1 MEGKVKKFL
10 ELNDVKRGW
19 EKLIL
24 KSKGLTQKLG
34 KIITDE
40 LPSHSPYKP
49 ENSKILN
56 AFSHAEPDDIK
67 VVIIG
72 TSPAATGSIAN
83 GLAFSSD
90 RNESNFDK
98 GKAIYKVHQA
108 LRKAEILKEGDFY
121 CGHREWAREGV
132 LLLNSALTITE
143 VEREDAQN
151 IKSHYKI
158 WKEFLQELLLEWLIK
173 RPPIDKLFVMRWG
186 YAPSDNTT
194 NYAVDVW
201 NNVHERHDVVGENI
215 HLFPVIHHPTFPSP
229 KFPVKNNFL
238 DEAPGHF
245 KTINCEYENIF
256 SLEPVDRVDDV
267 VRQTETLSL
276 KSSHRVS
283 NN

>member
-1 MEGKVKKFL
+1 MEGKVKEFL

-19 EKLIL
+19 KELIL

-40 LPSHSPYKP
+40 LPSLYPFKP
-49 ENSKILN
+49 EYDKILN
-56 AFSHAEPDDIK
+56 AFSHAEPVDIR
-67 VVIIG
+67 VVVIG

-121 CGHREWAREGV
+121 CGHREWARKGV

-143 VEREDAQN
+143 VERENAQN

-173 RPPIDKLFVMRWG
+173 KPPIDKLFVMRWG

-194 NYAVDVW
+194 NYAEDVW
-201 NNVHERHDVVGENI
+201 NNVHEHHDVVAKNI
-215 HLFPVIHHPTFPSP
+215 HPFPVIHHPTFPSP
-229 KFPVKNNFL
+229 KFQVKNNFL
-238 DEAPGHF
+238 NEAPGHF
-245 KTINCEYENIF
+245 QTINCKYENIF
-256 SLEPVDRVDDV
+256 SLEPVDSVDDIV
-267 VRQTETLSL
+267 TQTMTLL
-276 KSSHRVS
+276 LD
-283 NN
+283 